1 MLKKDELFKIGA
13 NIEDSLSRPT
23 CFLVRCFHRWVRSN
37 LCAFLPSPCFY
48 VEISRETSDPI
59 DTTSDKVEA
68 VVRKRSARSP
78 QKELRRSH
86 KAGREEGEKEGGW
99 EGKNG

>member
-1 MLKKDELFKIGA
+1 MLRKDELFKIGA

-23 CFLVRCFHRWVRSN
+23 GFHRWVRSN